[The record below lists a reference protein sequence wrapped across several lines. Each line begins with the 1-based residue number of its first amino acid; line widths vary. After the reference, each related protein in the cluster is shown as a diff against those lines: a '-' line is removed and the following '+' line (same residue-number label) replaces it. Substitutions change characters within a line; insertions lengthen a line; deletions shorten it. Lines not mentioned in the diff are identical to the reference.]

1 LTISILGLVL
11 VAMSPFIRTVHSAW
25 KLGDR
30 RTEIQQNG
38 RVAQEML
45 SRLIRQAKRITG
57 IPSSGSG
64 NFIKFRDALDTQTII
79 FYHNIPA
86 SVYYIGN
93 VGLIKEK
100 DLVMRTIDIGAS
112 VTDALLARSLPS
124 FQIDFKDDAGGRITQ
139 PYQVTSLDIALSLSD
154 SQGLIPD
161 VVNIFSSLSLRP
173 QVRINKAVWV
183 AIAKNIAELSGDNWI
198 DGFLN
203 PKSVSVN
210 SADGSCWVADTGNNL
225 VKKLAADGRILLKL
239 SGFSSP
245 ASVSVNFRT
254 GDCWV
259 ADTGNSQVVKLDA
272 SGREIFRSK
281 KNDFKT
287 PQSVSANS
295 TTGDC
300 WVADTGN
307 NRVRKILA
315 SGTIL
320 NYTGFRTPQ
329 SVSANSTTGDCWVAD
344 TGNNR
349 VRKILASGTIL
360 NYTGFKSPQAVSTN
374 SVTGDCWVA
383 DTGNNQ
389 VAKLD
394 PDGNEEFR
402 ISGFISPLSL
412 ASLP

>member
-1 LTISILGLVL
+1 MKMFFIPRWRAGKKRSFTPLHRERPRTLIRGVTGFTLAEALLTISILGLVL

-349 VRKILASGTIL
+349 VRKI
-360 NYTGFKSPQAVSTN
+360 
-374 SVTGDCWVA
+374 
-383 DTGNNQ
+383 
-389 VAKLD
+389 
-394 PDGNEEFR
+394 
-402 ISGFISPLSL
+402 
-412 ASLP
+412 